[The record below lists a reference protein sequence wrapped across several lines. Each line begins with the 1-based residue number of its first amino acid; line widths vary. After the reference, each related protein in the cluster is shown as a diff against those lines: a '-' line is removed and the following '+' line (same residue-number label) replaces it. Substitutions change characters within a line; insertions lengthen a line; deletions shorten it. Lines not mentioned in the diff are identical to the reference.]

1 MGTLLQDLRYG
12 VRMLLKRPAFTLVAV
27 LTLALGIGANTAI
40 FSVVNAVVLRPLPF
54 AEPERLVQVWET
66 MPGNDKRWVAP
77 GNFVDWQKQAQ
88 VFEQFAGYA
97 QSPLNLTG
105 DGGEPARL
113 QGAAMTFNLFQT
125 LGVEPALGRA
135 PVAEDVAQRE
145 GRVVVLSYGLWQ
157 RRFGSD
163 ANVLGRN
170 LSLDEK
176 SYTVIGVMPAGF
188 NFPEKAELW
197 VPGSQGSAVPPSLAA
212 QFPNSDLSG
221 ERDIHIFS
229 VVGRLKPG
237 VTIGQA
243 QAEMSTISQRLSSAY
258 PETNDG
264 LGTNVI
270 PLHQQVVGSVRP
282 ILFILLGAV
291 ALVLLIACTNVANL
305 LLARATQRERE
316 LAIRLALGA
325 GRFRLIRQM
334 LTESLLLSLTGGV
347 IGLLIAM
354 WGVDLFVGLSPGDI
368 PRLGEV
374 GLDARLL
381 GFTLLVS
388 LLTGIGFGLL
398 PALQATRLDPQH
410 ALKEGGRS
418 ATEGRKRR
426 RTRNLLVVTEIAL
439 AQVLLIGAG
448 LLIASFVRLQAV
460 DPGFNPQ
467 NVLTARLSLSKTKYT
482 DSAKQIAFYNQV
494 LGRLQAV
501 PGVRAA
507 ALVMNLP
514 LSGASMNRGFGLE
527 GKPDPRPDENVTVDY
542 QVTSPNYFTAMGV
555 PLIRGRAFTEQDK
568 EGQLRVAI
576 INEVMARKYF
586 AGEDPVGKRIRIGD
600 ANKEDSWLTIVGISG
615 DVRHASV
622 NEPAFPALF
631 TPYMQDRESWP
642 RMSIVLRTDTDPS
655 ALSAAVRREILAV
668 DPNQPVSNIQPMTQL
683 MSESITRPR
692 FITLLLGVLA
702 AIALLLAVVGIYGLM
717 SYGVIERTHE
727 IGIRMA
733 LGAQRGDVLRMVV
746 GGGLRLILAGLFI
759 GVAGAFALTRLMTG
773 LLFNVSAVDP
783 LTFVGVSVL
792 LTAAAL
798 LACYIPARRA
808 TRVDPMV
815 ALRYE

>member
-1 MGTLLQDLRYG
+1 MGILLQDLRYG
-12 VRMLLKRPAFTLVAV
+12 VRMLLKRPGFTLVAV
-27 LTLALGIGANTAI
+27 LTLALGISANTAI

-54 AEPERLVQVWET
+54 AEPDRLVQVWET

-77 GNFVDWQKQAQ
+77 GNFVDWQKQNQ
-88 VFEQFAGYA
+88 VFEEIAGYSSA
-97 QSPLNLTG
+97 AVNMTGEGLEPERLTG
-105 DGGEPARL
+105 
-113 QGAAMTFNLFQT
+113 AAITANLFQT
-125 LGVEPALGRA
+125 LGVAPLIGRS
-135 PVAEDVAQRE
+135 PVAEDLQQRD
-145 GRVVVLSYGLWQ
+145 GRVVVLSHGLWQ

-163 ANVLGRN
+163 TNVAGRS
-170 LSLDEK
+170 LRLDEK
-176 SYTVIGVMPAGF
+176 SYTIIGVMPSGF
-188 NFPEKAELW
+188 SFPAKAEFW
-197 VPGSQGSAVPPSLAA
+197 IPGSQGSAVPPSLAA
-212 QFPNSDLSG
+212 QFPKSDLAN
-221 ERDIHIFS
+221 ERDIHIFA
-229 VVGRLKPG
+229 VVGRLRPN
-237 VTIGQA
+237 VTLSQA
-243 QAEMSTISQRLSSAY
+243 QAEMSTISQRLASTY

-270 PLHQQVVGSVRP
+270 PLHQQVVGGVRP

-334 LTESLLLSLTGGV
+334 LTESLLLSLTGGI
-347 IGLLIAM
+347 IGLLVAM

-368 PRLGEV
+368 PRLNEV
-374 GLDARLL
+374 GLDVRLL

-388 LLTGIGFGLL
+388 LVTGIGFGLL

-418 ATEGRKRR
+418 ATEGRARR

-448 LLIASFVRLQAV
+448 LLIASFLRLQAV
-460 DPGFNPQ
+460 DPGFNPE
-467 NVLTARLSLSKTKYT
+467 NLLTARLSLSKTKYT
-482 DSAKQIAFYNQV
+482 DSAKQIAFYNEV
-494 LGRLQAV
+494 LGRLKAM
-501 PGVRAA
+501 PGVRSA

-514 LSGASMNRGFGLE
+514 LSGANMNRGFTVE
-527 GKPDPRPDENVTVDY
+527 GRPEPKPDENITVDY
-542 QVTSPNYFTAMGV
+542 QVTSPDYFAAMEI
-555 PLIRGRAFTEQDK
+555 PLVRGRAFTDQDK
-568 EGQLRVAI
+568 EGQPRVAI

-586 AGEDPVGKRIRIGD
+586 PGEDPVGKRILIGD
-600 ANKEDSWLTIVGISG
+600 AEKEDSWLTVVGIAG
-615 DVRHASV
+615 NVRHASTS
-622 NEPAFPALF
+622 EPAFPGLY
-631 TPYMQDRESWP
+631 TPYTQDRESWP
-642 RMSIVLRTDTDPS
+642 RMAIVLRTNADPA
-655 ALSAAVRREILAV
+655 ALSSAVRKEILAI
-668 DPNQPVSNIQPMTQL
+668 DPQQPVSNIQPMTQL

-702 AIALLLAVVGIYGLM
+702 SIALALAVVGIYGLM

-733 LGAQRGDVLRMVV
+733 LGAQRGDVLKMVV
-746 GGGLRLILAGLFI
+746 GHGLKLILAGLLI
-759 GVAGAFALTRLMTG
+759 GVVGAFALTRLMTS
-773 LLFNVSAVDP
+773 LLFDVSAVDP
-783 LTFVGVSVL
+783 LTFVVVSAL
-792 LTAAAL
+792 LTLAAL
-798 LACYIPARRA
+798 AACYIPARRA

>member
-12 VRMLLKRPAFTLVAV
+12 VRMLLKRPGFTLVAV

-66 MPGNDKRWVAP
+66 MPGNDRRWVAP
-77 GNFVDWQKQAQ
+77 GNFVDWQKQSQ
-88 VFEQFAGYA
+88 VFEEIAGYSSA
-97 QSPLNLTG
+97 AVNLTG
-105 DGGEPARL
+105 EGLEPERL
-113 QGAAMTFNLFQT
+113 TGAAITANLFHT
-125 LGVEPALGRA
+125 LGVEPLLGRS
-135 PVAEDVAQRE
+135 PVAEDVQQRD

-163 ANVLGRN
+163 TNVAGRN
-170 LSLDEK
+170 LLLDEK

-188 NFPEKAELW
+188 SFPAKAELW
-197 VPGSQGSAVPPSLAA
+197 IPGSQGSAVPPSLAA
-212 QFPNSDLSG
+212 QFPKSDLAN
-221 ERDIHIFS
+221 ERDIHIFA
-229 VVGRLKPG
+229 VVGRLKAN
-237 VTIGQA
+237 VTLSEA
-243 QAEMSTISQRLSSAY
+243 QAEMSTISQRLASAY

-270 PLHQQVVGSVRP
+270 PLHQQVVGGVRP

-334 LTESLLLSLTGGV
+334 LTESMLLSLTGGV

-354 WGVDLFVGLSPGDI
+354 WGVDLFIGLSPGDI
-368 PRLGEV
+368 PRLNEV
-374 GLDARLL
+374 GLDGRLL

-388 LLTGIGFGLL
+388 LVTGIGFGLL

-418 ATEGRKRR
+418 ATEGRARR

-448 LLIASFVRLQAV
+448 LLIASFLRLQAV
-460 DPGFNPQ
+460 DPGFNPD
-467 NVLTARLSLSKTKYT
+467 NLLTARLSLSKTKYT
-482 DSAKQIAFYNQV
+482 DSAKQIAFYNEV
-494 LGRLQAV
+494 LGRLKAI
-501 PGVRAA
+501 PGVRSA

-514 LSGASMNRGFGLE
+514 LSGANMNRGFTVE
-527 GKPDPRPDENVTVDY
+527 GRPEPKPDENITVDY
-542 QVTSPNYFTAMGV
+542 QVTSPDYFAAMEI
-555 PLIRGRAFTEQDK
+555 PLVRGRAFTDQDK
-568 EGQLRVAI
+568 EGQPRVAI
-576 INEVMARKYF
+576 VNEVMARKYF
-586 AGEDPVGKRIRIGD
+586 PGEDPLGKRIRIGD
-600 ANKEDSWLTIVGISG
+600 AEKEDSWLTVVGIAG
-615 DVRHASV
+615 NVRHASTS
-622 NEPAFPALF
+622 EPAFPGLY

-642 RMSIVLRTDTDPS
+642 RMAIVLRTNADP
-655 ALSAAVRREILAV
+655 AGLSAAVRKEILAI
-668 DPNQPVSNIQPMTQL
+668 DSQQPVSNIQPMTQL
-683 MSESITRPR
+683 MSDSITRPR

-702 AIALLLAVVGIYGLM
+702 AIALALAVVGIYGLM

-746 GGGLRLILAGLFI
+746 GHGLKLILAGLLI
-759 GVAGAFALTRLMTG
+759 GVAGAFALTRLMTS
-773 LLFNVSAVDP
+773 LLFDVSAVDP
-783 LTFVGVSVL
+783 LTFVAVSAL
-792 LTAAAL
+792 LTLAAL
-798 LACYIPARRA
+798 AACYIPARRA